1 MRMSELS
8 SRTGAS
14 IPTLKY
20 YLREGLLPAGERTS
34 PNQSQYDNSHVERVR
49 LVRALLDVGGL
60 DVARA
65 RTVVAAVDDE
75 SIPLG
80 WVFGVAQR
88 AVTIPAPLASHP
100 AQSDVN
106 GHAGVTEGQ
115 RLIAELCIARG
126 WHTESHNPGLAL
138 AARVLDTYSSLGQQ
152 RLHAAL
158 DQYAEAA
165 DLVAAADLATV
176 ASAPDEAEM
185 TNVVVIG
192 TVLGDALFA
201 GLRRIA
207 QEAESARRFPAPEG
221 TRYPTYDTDTD
232 TDTEL
237 EPIDPLNPKES

>member
-8 SRTGAS
+8 SRTGVS

-20 YLREGLLPAGERTS
+20 YMREGLLPAGERTS
-34 PNQSQYDNSHVERVR
+34 PNQSRYNDTHVERVR

-88 AVTIPAPLASHP
+88 AVTIPASLV
-100 AQSDVN
+100 SDSADSD
-106 GHAGVTEGQ
+106 GSDDAGMTEGE
-115 RLIAELCIARG
+115 RLIGELCARRA
-126 WHTESHNPGLAL
+126 WHVELRNPGLAL
-138 AARVLDTYSSLGQQ
+138 AARVLDTYSSLGQD

-165 DLVAAADLATV
+165 DLVAAADLAAV

-207 QEAESARRFPAPEG
+207 QEAESARRFPSPEG
-221 TRYPTYDTDTD
+221 TRYPVNGA
-232 TDTEL
+232 EFL
-237 EPIDPLNPKES
+237 SPHNPKES